1 MNNGGLMD
9 KYNLGTDDLSEISRW
24 FQSRKAAGIE
34 PQPWELERL
43 ITAKYQNLYNQQAQ
57 NRALGIAEQRAALG
71 KDELAERIRM
81 QNEMIKQNALN
92 RESMDTAGKWNLGS
106 QLASAALVA
115 PYLQRRVA

>member
-1 MNNGGLMD
+1 MD
-9 KYNLGTDDLSEISRW
+9 KYNLGTDDLSEINRW